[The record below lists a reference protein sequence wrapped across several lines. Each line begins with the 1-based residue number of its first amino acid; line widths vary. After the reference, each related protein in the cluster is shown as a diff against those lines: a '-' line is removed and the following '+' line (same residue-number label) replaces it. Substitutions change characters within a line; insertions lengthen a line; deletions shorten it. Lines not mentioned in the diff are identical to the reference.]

1 MIVREVG
8 MDRVMTRSRRAVN
21 VDESGL
27 SFAARLKH
35 LRQQRGWSQQQLA
48 DFAGLSCQSV
58 KSCEWERT
66 EPKAHTLAALASA
79 LGTTMDAL
87 WTGQEQSA

>member
-8 MDRVMTRSRRAVN
+8 MDRVLTRSRRAVN
-21 VDESGL
+21 VDDSGL
-27 SFAARLKH
+27 SFATRLKH

-48 DFAGLSCQSV
+48 DFAGLGCQTV
-58 KSCEWERT
+58 KECEWEKV
-66 EPKAHTLAALASA
+66 EPKARTLAALASA

-87 WTGQEQSA
+87 WTGQEATA